1 MKHMPTSST
10 IYTLTEKQ
18 KKFFASGK
26 TKEISFRK
34 ESLKKLSTVIQKNED
49 TICDAL
55 YKDFKKSKFESLAT
69 EVVLVVK
76 EVQLAIKNIDRWTNP
91 KSVRAS
97 LLNFPSKDFIYS
109 EPYGSVLILAPWNY
123 PYQLVIAP
131 LIGAITAGNTVV
143 IKPSEL
149 TPATSALLEKM
160 ISETFT
166 SDYIAVVQGDKEV
179 SKKLLKQKWDYIFF
193 TGSVKV
199 GKIIAEAAA
208 KHLTPVTLELGGKN
222 PCIIDDTA
230 KLTLSARRI
239 VWGKFVNAGQ
249 TCIAPDYLLVHKNIE
264 TDFIKELQKEMI
276 RAYGEN
282 PKTSKDFPRIINTAN
297 FERLSAFLKDGKIIV
312 GGVTDVEN
320 LYIAP
325 TLLQNPSL
333 ENAVM
338 QEEIFGPILPII
350 TYSTEADLEKII
362 LRYEKPLAFYVFSEN
377 YSFAEKILKK
387 FSFGGGA
394 TNDVMI
400 QFVNHRLPFGGVG
413 SSGMGAYHGKYSFE
427 TFSHKKSITRKG
439 TWLDIPFRYAPY
451 KRKVNLFKKISKWI

>member
-1 MKHMPTSST
+1 MPTSST

-109 EPYGSVLILAPWNY
+109 EPYGAVLILAPWNY

-131 LIGAITAGNTVV
+131 LIGAITAGYTVV

-166 SDYIAVVQGDKEV
+166 SDYIAVVQGDK
-179 SKKLLKQKWDYIFF
+179 
-193 TGSVKV
+193 
-199 GKIIAEAAA
+199 
-208 KHLTPVTLELGGKN
+208 
-222 PCIIDDTA
+222 
-230 KLTLSARRI
+230 
-239 VWGKFVNAGQ
+239 
-249 TCIAPDYLLVHKNIE
+249 
-264 TDFIKELQKEMI
+264 
-276 RAYGEN
+276 
-282 PKTSKDFPRIINTAN
+282 
-297 FERLSAFLKDGKIIV
+297 
-312 GGVTDVEN
+312 
-320 LYIAP
+320 
-325 TLLQNPSL
+325 
-333 ENAVM
+333 
-338 QEEIFGPILPII
+338 
-350 TYSTEADLEKII
+350 
-362 LRYEKPLAFYVFSEN
+362 
-377 YSFAEKILKK
+377 
-387 FSFGGGA
+387 
-394 TNDVMI
+394 
-400 QFVNHRLPFGGVG
+400 
-413 SSGMGAYHGKYSFE
+413 
-427 TFSHKKSITRKG
+427 
-439 TWLDIPFRYAPY
+439 
-451 KRKVNLFKKISKWI
+451 

>member
-1 MKHMPTSST
+1 MPTTAT
-10 IYTLTEKQ
+10 IYTLTKKQ

-34 ESLKKLSTVIQKNED
+34 ESLKKLLTVIQKNENV
-49 TICDAL
+49 ICDAL

-76 EVQLAIKNIDRWTNP
+76 ELQLAIKNIDRWAKP
-91 KSVRAS
+91 KSVSAS

-109 EPYGSVLILAPWNY
+109 EPYGTVLLIAPWNY

-131 LIGAITAGNTVV
+131 LIGAIAAGNTVI

-149 TPATSALLEKM
+149 TPATSALLEMM
-160 ISETFT
+160 ISETF
-166 SDYIAVVQGDKEV
+166 SSEFISVVQGDKEV
-179 SKKLLKQKWDYIFF
+179 SKELLQQKWDYIFF

-199 GKIIAEAAA
+199 GKIVAEAAA

-230 KLTLSARRI
+230 KITLSARRI

-249 TCIAPDYLLVHKNIE
+249 TCIAPDYLLVHKSIE
-264 TDFIKELQKEMI
+264 ADFIKELQTEI
-276 RAYGEN
+276 VRAYGEN
-282 PKTSKDFPRIINTAN
+282 PKTSKDFPRIINISN
-297 FERLSAFLKDGKIIV
+297 FERLSAFLKDGKIV
-312 GGVTDVEN
+312 AGGVTDVEN
-320 LYIAP
+320 LYISP
-325 TLLQNPSL
+325 TLIQNPSL
-333 ENAVM
+333 ESEVM
-338 QEEIFGPILPII
+338 QEEIFGPILPVL
-350 TYSTEADLEKII
+350 TYSSEADLEKII
-362 LRYEKPLAFYVFSEN
+362 LRFDKPLAFYVFSEN
-377 YSFAEKILKK
+377 KPFAEKILKN

-413 SSGMGAYHGKYSFE
+413 SSGLGAYHGKHSFE

-451 KRKVNLFKKISKWI
+451 EGKVSLFKKISKWI